1 MDYTSTLE
9 TPESL
14 SNAFARQCAHNA
26 RTWEI
31 LSLLVKVI
39 EFQKLL
45 MVVNK
50 APGSLY
56 FDS

>member
-9 TPESL
+9 TLEGL
-14 SNAFARQCAHNA
+14 SNALDRHCAHHVGL
-26 RTWEI
+26 WEI
-31 LSLLVKVI
+31 LYAFVKGR
-39 EFQKLL
+39 ESQKLL
-45 MVVNK
+45 IVGNK

>member
-9 TPESL
+9 TLEGL
-14 SNAFARQCAHNA
+14 SNSFARHCAHHTGA
-26 RTWEI
+26 CEI
-31 LSLLVKVI
+31 LLLLVKVI
-39 EFQKLL
+39 ESQKLL
-45 MVVNK
+45 IVVNK